1 MDKQKIILINQSS
14 GYLTVD
20 IANALA
26 DSYSEVVLL
35 CGILKTMDTELSEK
49 IKLGRLI
56 PYNRNS
62 KISRFSTWIW
72 STLQILWKLLFVYKD
87 YEVLYVSNPPMAYFV
102 SLFIHRPFSVLVFDI
117 YPDALKN
124 IGIAEKNP
132 IYSIWA
138 ICNKKIFSSA
148 KYIFTLSEG
157 MKNSLARY
165 VKPEKICIV
174 PNWSYLQNIPKI
186 SKDNNPFVK
195 QLGLNNKFVVLYS
208 GNIGY
213 THNVEVIIHVANLL
227 SQEKDILFL
236 IIGDG
241 AKKPKLQ
248 QMVKEYNLD
257 NCLFFDWQPEENVL
271 YSLAS
276 ADLSIV
282 TVNDVTAM
290 LSVPSKTYNLMAV
303 GSPLLCIA
311 NLNSELNKLVSLY
324 NCGSCFDGQNLT
336 EIANYIMCM
345 KKDEKIRDLM
355 SRNSFEASSHFT
367 KHNALRYVEYIKG

>member
-1 MDKQKIILINQSS
+1 MDKRKIILINQSS

-26 DSYSEVVLL
+26 DSYDEVVLL
-35 CGILKTMDTELSEK
+35 CGTLKTMNTELSEN

-56 PYNRNS
+56 SYSRNS
-62 KISRFSTWIW
+62 KISRFSTWMC
-72 STLQILWKLLFVYKD
+72 STFQILWKLLFIYKD
-87 YEVLYVSNPPMAYFV
+87 YEILYVSNPPMSYFA
-102 SLFIHRPFSVLVFDI
+102 SMFIRRPFSVLVFDI

-124 IGIAEKNP
+124 IGITEKNP
-132 IYSIWA
+132 IYSIWEKF
-138 ICNKKIFSSA
+138 NKKIFSSA

-157 MKNSLARY
+157 MKNSLVRY

-174 PNWSYLQNIPKI
+174 PNWSHLQDIPKL

-195 QLGLNNKFVVLYS
+195 QMGLENKFVILYS

-213 THNVEVIIHVANLL
+213 THNVEVIVNVANLL

-248 QMVKEYNLD
+248 QMAKKYNLD
-257 NCLFFDWQPEENVL
+257 NCLFLNWQPEEKVL

-290 LSVPSKTYNLMAV
+290 LSVPSKTYNLMAA

-324 NCGSCFDGQNLT
+324 KCGSCFDGQNLT
-336 EIANYIMCM
+336 EIANYILYI
-345 KKDEKIRDLM
+345 KKDKNIRDLIA
-355 SRNSFEASSHFT
+355 RNSFGASSHFT
-367 KHNALRYVEYIKG
+367 KHNAIKYVEHLQK